1 MKRRRTTGFSFHEV
15 VVLAVVLAC
24 LTVRACGD
32 TPAYELLIEHS
43 PAKAG
48 RVTPNS
54 GTHRYAAN
62 ATVPLSADPQPG
74 YQFAYWL
81 GDVTDP
87 DASRTTV
94 TVNEPKVVVAV
105 FRPVEKNHLDDRA
118 QTGGGGGGFGPGAL
132 IPTATHFSI
141 PGWGP
146 SGGARARKGAVPVP
160 VPVPVV
166 VTPEPSTIALLALG
180 ALVLR
185 QRRR

>member
-1 MKRRRTTGFSFHEV
+1 MKRRRTTCLSFHKV
-15 VVLAVVLAC
+15 VVLAVVLAS

-32 TPAYELLIEHS
+32 TPAYELLIEQS

-87 DASRTTV
+87 DASHTTV
-94 TVNEPKVVVAV
+94 TVNAPKVVVAV
-105 FRPVEKNHLDDRA
+105 FRPVEKNHLEDRVKA
-118 QTGGGGGGFGPGAL
+118 GGGGGGPGAL
-132 IPTATHFSI
+132 IPTATDFSI
-141 PGWGP
+141 PGWSP
-146 SGGARARKGAVPVP
+146 SGGAKAGKVVVPVP

-166 VTPEPSTIALLALG
+166 VTPEPSTIFLLGLGTLAL
-180 ALVLR
+180 
-185 QRRR
+185 RRRRR